1 MMLLL
6 VVLLALRSSY
16 CVAFC
21 SQHQAFPSGCH
32 HYTTVGVSVVV
43 VHEFL
48 YFTDT
53 TYNEI
58 SSGEQRF
65 FFFALSLSL
74 D

>member
-43 VHEFL
+43 VHGFL
-48 YFTDT
+48 YFIDT

-58 SSGEQRF
+58 SSDEQRF
-65 FFFALSLSL
+65 FIFCTFFFP
-74 D
+74 

>member
-6 VVLLALRSSY
+6 FVSLALRSSY

-32 HYTTVGVSVVV
+32 HDTTVGVSVVV

-53 TYNEI
+53 TNNEI
-58 SSGEQRF
+58 SSGEQCF
-65 FFFALSLSL
+65 FIFCTFFVP
-74 D
+74 